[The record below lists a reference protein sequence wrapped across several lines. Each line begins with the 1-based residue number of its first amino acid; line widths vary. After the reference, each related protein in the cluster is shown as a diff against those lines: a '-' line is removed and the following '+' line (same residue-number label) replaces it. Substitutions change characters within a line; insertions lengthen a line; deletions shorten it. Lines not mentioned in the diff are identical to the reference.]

1 MFPLYLPT
9 SQPQLANMTVR
20 ETLAFSHACR
30 MPDAELR
37 PWRVDMIMQVLKL
50 DHRADTVVGDAIT
63 RGVSGGERRRVTIGV
78 ELVKLARVLYL
89 DEPTTGL
96 DASAALGVSL
106 LSYLISPPQYIFC

>member
-1 MFPLYLPT
+1 
-9 SQPQLANMTVR
+9 
-20 ETLAFSHACR
+20 

-37 PWRVDMIMQVLKL
+37 PWRVDIIMQVLKL
-50 DHRADTVVGDAIT
+50 DHRADTIVGDAIT